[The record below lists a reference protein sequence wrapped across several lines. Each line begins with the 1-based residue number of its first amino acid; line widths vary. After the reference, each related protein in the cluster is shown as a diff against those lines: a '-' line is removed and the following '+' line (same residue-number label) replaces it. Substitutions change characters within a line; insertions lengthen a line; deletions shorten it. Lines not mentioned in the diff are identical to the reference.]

1 MKTTS
6 AVVTVLGADRT
17 GIVAA
22 IAQALAGCD
31 ANIDD
36 IRQNVLDGIFSMTML
51 VSFDEEQTAFNT
63 VQEALAAAG
72 EQLGVQVRMQ
82 REDVFKFMYNV

>member
-1 MKTTS
+1 MKTTH
-6 AVVTVLGADRT
+6 AVVTVLGADCT

-22 IAQALAGCD
+22 IAQVLAERG

-51 VSFDEEQTAFNT
+51 VSFDEEQTVFNAL
-63 VQEALAAAG
+63 QEELAAAG
-72 EQLGVQVRMQ
+72 EKLGLQVRMQ